1 MTELGKVRNFFN
13 LPDVTR
19 ITVVSDAGREFEKYD
34 LFEGGVDLFLQDDGR
49 TLKIF
54 PKLKVGGLND

>member
-1 MTELGKVRNFFN
+1 MSELGKVRNFFN

-19 ITVVSDAGREFEKYD
+19 ITVVSDGGVEFEKYD
-34 LFEGGVDLFLQDDGR
+34 LYENGIEVHLQDDGL

-54 PKLKVGGLND
+54 PRRDCRD